1 MIEEKIKNT
10 VTRSFK
16 LVIIMVVLTWLNYFY
31 GQLQLNTAIFVSNP
45 VIFPIVTSI
54 VAAFLVLIIY
64 FHNQN
69 VCRRLNKL
77 FENERA
83 ATKTNLSKYRLIDNI
98 GHELRTPMIGI
109 LGSSD
114 LLEHSALNAEQMVH
128 LDTIKNC
135 GERMLNIIDDIL
147 DISRSDTDISFDQRE
162 NVYSGFNVREEYRG
176 LDDQN
181 CGYLYNQFLPVKILL
196 VEDNDLN
203 QKLILQMLNNYGFE
217 AEAVNNGLEC
227 LQILQEKDFQLILMD
242 MQMPVLDGYET
253 TRKIRANS
261 CYDHIP
267 VIAVTANT
275 LSYDHDKCMACG
287 CSSYLPK
294 PFTVKELV
302 EEIKIH
308 LKTDYICTGSSSQ
321 SSDELISQLIPEFI
335 EILAEMLEDLHA
347 AIDQHDMTA
356 IQDLSHAIKGTAGM
370 YGFMQISEMAAQ
382 IEQVVRGKIYSQ
394 IPRLINQLDKYYQQI
409 SIRHSA
415 NIVG

>member
-1 MIEEKIKNT
+1 MIEEKMKNT
-10 VTRSFK
+10 VARSLK
-16 LVIIMVVLTWLNYFY
+16 LVIIMVTLTWLNYLY
-31 GQLQLNTAIFVSNP
+31 GHLQLNPATFASDP
-45 VIFPIVTSI
+45 VIFPIITSI
-54 VAAFLVLIIY
+54 VAVFLILIIY
-64 FHNQN
+64 FHNLN
-69 VCRRLNKL
+69 ICRRLNKL
-77 FENERA
+77 FESER
-83 ATKTNLSKYRLIDNI
+83 TSTNSYLPKNRLLDNI

-147 DISRSDTDISFDQRE
+147 GISGSDTSISCDQQESGYTNLNIRE
-162 NVYSGFNVREEYRG
+162 KYDSLN
-176 LDDQN
+176 DQN
-181 CGYLYNQFLPVKILL
+181 CGYLYNQFLPINILL

-203 QKLILQMLNNYGFE
+203 QKLILQMLTNYGFE

-227 LQILQEKDFQLILMD
+227 LQILQKKDFHLILMD
-242 MQMPVLDGYET
+242 MQMPVLDGFET

-275 LSYDHDKCMACG
+275 LSYDYEKCMACG

-294 PFTVKELV
+294 PFSVNELV
-302 EEIKIH
+302 EEIKAH
-308 LKTDYICTGSSSQ
+308 LKTDYMCKGNSLQ
-321 SSDELISQLIPEFI
+321 SSDELISQLVPEFI

-347 AIDQHDMTA
+347 AIDQHDMNA

-382 IEQVVRGKIYSQ
+382 IEQVVRGKIYAQ

-409 SIRHSA
+409 SIRQSA
-415 NIVG
+415 NFVG